1 MRKGGFIGRLSERF
15 WESPLFDRF
24 MYVLLTLFGMY
35 LIGFI
40 TGCVI
45 KLITISNG

>member
-1 MRKGGFIGRLSERF
+1 MRKDSLIGRLSERF

-24 MYVLLTLFGMY
+24 MYVLLALFGVY
-35 LIGFI
+35 LMGFI

-45 KLITISNG
+45 KLISISNG

>member
-1 MRKGGFIGRLSERF
+1 MRLGKFTGRLSELF
-15 WESPLFDRF
+15 WESPFFDKF
-24 MYVLLTLFGMY
+24 MYVLLALFSMY

-45 KLITISNG
+45 KLISISNG